1 MTTGRINQVCTQP
14 LFPGKPKPTRDSSSA
29 LKQSTRLQATLG
41 DKHQCCNLS
50 ELTLRHCSARHEAPQ
65 KAALRLRHSGLVRC
79 AHAALWNLTQWV
91 LAFTETFIGSATRAP
106 SFTST
111 CPLNNQDTLRAD
123 CPGAR
128 FTVNVFPFTRRGRAQ
143 RAPPCKNENGPL
155 QIPAFSVLRRK
166 HDSITNWKVCA
177 FTRALFL
184 RRREP
189 TSLEQAISFDASSD
203 WGGRGHKNLMA

>member
-65 KAALRLRHSGLVRC
+65 KAALRLRRSGLVRC

-91 LAFTETFIGSATRAP
+91 LAFTESLIGSATRAP
-106 SFTST
+106 SFNST

-128 FTVNVFPFTRRGRAQ
+128 FTVNVFPSTHRGRAP
-143 RAPPCKNENGPL
+143 RAPPCKNKASPL
-155 QIPAFSVLRRK
+155 QIPAFSVFIRNGV
-166 HDSITNWKVCA
+166 STTTCKVCA

-189 TSLEQAISFDASSD
+189 TSLEQTIFFDASSD
-203 WGGRGHKNLMA
+203 WGGRGHKNLMV

>member
-14 LFPGKPKPTRDSSSA
+14 LIPGKPKPTRDSSLA

-128 FTVNVFPFTRRGRAQ
+128 FTVNVFPSTHRGRAQ
-143 RAPPCKNENGPL
+143 RAPPCKNKASPL
-155 QIPAFSVLRRK
+155 QIPAFSVFSRNGVLRT
-166 HDSITNWKVCA
+166 ICKVCA
-177 FTRALFL
+177 CF
-184 RRREP
+184 
-189 TSLEQAISFDASSD
+189 
-203 WGGRGHKNLMA
+203 